1 MADKYDQSIAASATM
16 TMPNGG
22 KVTMTGTPEATFEEA
37 VKKLKET
44 HEQYLESGGWGGGR

>member
-1 MADKYDQSIAASATM
+1 MSDKYEQSITASATM

-22 KVTMTGTPEATFEEA
+22 TVTMKGTPEATFEEA